1 MQKVADGFDRYDWD
15 LTWTTNGRDWHTRLF
30 ETLDECREH
39 ARELLSANEENPDYM
54 FFARRHCTVAMCD
67 LLDETVPAARVRV
80 MTGLSSWTCG
90 GGADRP
96 DVGAVGEEI
105 DASPNLTD
113 RGREL
118 IKGRLI
124 KFVVGTC
131 GLGVSAPAHMVEVMP
146 EVAKILLEKF

>member
-15 LTWTTNGRDWHTRLF
+15 LTWTTNNKDWHTRLF
-30 ETLDECREH
+30 ETLDECREY

-90 GGADRP
+90 GGADYA
-96 DVGAVGEEI
+96 DVET
-105 DASPNLTD
+105 AS
-113 RGREL
+113 
-118 IKGRLI
+118 
-124 KFVVGTC
+124 
-131 GLGVSAPAHMVEVMP
+131 
-146 EVAKILLEKF
+146 